1 MFSER
6 LQVLAGA
13 VGENAFHSWTF
24 QCVRRFSLVRDLNY
38 VKCDHLF
45 SSLTEPGL
53 VSSPELV
60 GGATRFLF
68 LTYFML
74 LEASPF
80 SAEGSRVGAKQRGNL
95 KASFEARW
103 ALKVCRADEV
113 TLPGTSN
120 EGLR

>member
-1 MFSER
+1 
-6 LQVLAGA
+6 
-13 VGENAFHSWTF
+13 
-24 QCVRRFSLVRDLNY
+24 
-38 VKCDHLF
+38 
-45 SSLTEPGL
+45 
-53 VSSPELV
+53 
-60 GGATRFLF
+60 
-68 LTYFML
+68 ML

-103 ALKVCRADEV
+103 ALKVCKADEV

>member
-1 MFSER
+1 MSD
-6 LQVLAGA
+6 
-13 VGENAFHSWTF
+13 AFHLSGILTTLSVIICF
-24 QCVRRFSLVRDLNY
+24 LHSLNLD
-38 VKCDHLF
+38 CSF
-45 SSLTEPGL
+45 TEPGL